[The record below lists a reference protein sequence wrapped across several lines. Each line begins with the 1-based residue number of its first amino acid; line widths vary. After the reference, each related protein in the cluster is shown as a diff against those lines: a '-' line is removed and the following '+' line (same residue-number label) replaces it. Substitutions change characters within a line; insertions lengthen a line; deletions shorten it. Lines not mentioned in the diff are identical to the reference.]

1 MRESTQGFHLQAKGH
16 KDYFWTLLIY
26 GQELLVKLV
35 FHSFQKSWSQ
45 HIIVLLFQIT
55 CMEPDRKQ
63 KLRDGVSS
71 LQGLYKSKRWGLQ
84 FTSLQFTGEMLGLQ
98 FTRPP

>member
-1 MRESTQGFHLQAKGH
+1 MCESTQGFHLQAKGH

-35 FHSFQKSWSQ
+35 FHSFQKSWSR

-63 KLRDGVSS
+63 KLRDVGSPV
-71 LQGLYKSKRWGLQ
+71 YKRLLRNIEKVLLFISNEK
-84 FTSLQFTGEMLGLQ
+84 E
-98 FTRPP
+98 